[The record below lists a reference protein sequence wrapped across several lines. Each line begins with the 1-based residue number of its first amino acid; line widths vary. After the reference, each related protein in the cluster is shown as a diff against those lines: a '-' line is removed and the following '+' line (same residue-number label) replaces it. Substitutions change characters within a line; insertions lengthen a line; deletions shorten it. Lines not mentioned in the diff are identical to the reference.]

1 MAKFNTTGVKPAR
14 GAGFVEAES
23 TPSLTT
29 HEGGAGYARTPQSE
43 LFLVATGSFFG
54 ENSFYEGKDERT
66 KRFVELSRKV
76 AVADPEWFA
85 QFVAW
90 LRGDGNI
97 RTGALVAAVEGAD
110 ALKAAGVPGGRA
122 LVASALKRADEP
134 AEALAYWISE
144 HGRKIPQPI
153 KRGIADAVVATFNQ
167 YSLAKYDSP
176 KRGFRAGDVI
186 ELVHPS
192 PKGGAQSALFKYAL
206 DRRRDSKVEVPSE
219 LETLIARNEFLA
231 LGGDKIRGL
240 VDSGEAVEAIKSAGL
255 TWEVLSGILPGGMDA
270 KAWEAVIPAMGYMA
284 LLRNLRNFLQAKVS
298 AKTLNGVLAR
308 LSDPEEV
315 AKSKQLPMR
324 FLSAYQANKDNL
336 KVAAALE
343 EALNHSLKNVPELD
357 GNTLILVD
365 RSGSMFYSH
374 SEKSGLSFADSA
386 ALFGSALAVRAK
398 KATLVEFGSGSKKV
412 AFSKTSSVLPL
423 VDKFGSLGGT
433 DTVGALQVNLTP
445 ETTRVIVITDEQYTG
460 YGYRR
465 SHTPSSVVPSN
476 IPMFTWNLNGYSAG
490 QTGDEKNRYT
500 FGGLSDAS
508 FSQIDMVERGNSGN
522 WPWLV

>member
-1 MAKFNTTGVKPAR
+1 MAKFNTVGVKAAN
-14 GAGFVEAES
+14 GAGFVEAEA

-29 HEGGAGYARTPQSE
+29 HEGGAGFKRDAKSE
-43 LFLVATGSFFG
+43 LFLLAAGSFFG
-54 ENSFYEGKDERT
+54 ENAFYEGKDERA
-66 KRFVELSRKV
+66 KRFIELSRKV
-76 AVADPEWFA
+76 AVSDTDWFVR
-85 QFVAW
+85 FVAW
-90 LRGDGNI
+90 LRGEGNI

-110 ALKAAGVPGGRA
+110 ALKAAGIPGGRA

-144 HGRKIPQPI
+144 HGRKIPQPV

-206 DRRRDSKVEVPSE
+206 DRRRDAKVEVPSE
-219 LETLIARNEFLA
+219 LETLVKRNTFLA
-231 LGGDKIRGL
+231 QDGKTIRGL

-255 TWEVLSGILPGGMDA
+255 TWEVLSGILPGGMDS

-284 LLRNLRNFLQAKVS
+284 LLRNLRNFLQAGVS
-298 AKTLNGVLAR
+298 AKTLNGVLAT

-324 FLSAYQANKDNL
+324 FLSAYYANKDNL
-336 KVAAALE
+336 KVSAALE

-374 SEKSGLSFADSA
+374 SAKSDLNFADTA
-386 ALFGSALAVRAK
+386 ALFGAALAVRAE
-398 KATLVEFGSGSKKV
+398 KATLVEFGTGSAKV
-412 AFSKTSSVLPL
+412 GFNKTSSVLPL
-423 VDKFGSLGGT
+423 VKKFNSLGGT
-433 DTVGALQVNLTP
+433 NTPSAISSHLTS
-445 ETTRVIVITDEQYTG
+445 EHTRVIVLTDEQYSG
-460 YGYRR
+460 YGYYGRA
-465 SHTPSSVVPSN
+465 TPSGVVPAN
-476 IPMFTWNLNGYSAG
+476 VPMYTWNLNGYEAG

-508 FSQIDMVERGNSGN
+508 FRQIDLIERGNTGN
-522 WPWLV
+522 WPF

>member
-29 HEGGAGYARTPQSE
+29 HEGGAGFARTPQSE
-43 LFLVATGSFFG
+43 LFLLATGSFFG
-54 ENSFYEGKDERT
+54 ENAFYENKDERT
-66 KRFVELSRKV
+66 KRFVDLSRKV
-76 AVADPEWFA
+76 AVADPEWFG

-110 ALKAAGVPGGRA
+110 ALKVAGIPGGRA

-144 HGRKIPQPI
+144 HGRKIPQPV

-219 LETLIARNEFLA
+219 LETLIARNKFLA
-231 LGGDKIRGL
+231 QDGKTIRGL

-255 TWEVLSGILPGGMDA
+255 TWEVLSGILPGGMDS

-284 LLRNLRNFLQAKVS
+284 LLRNLRNFLQAGVS
-298 AKTLNGVLAR
+298 APTLNGVLAR

-324 FLSAYQANKDNL
+324 FLSAYHANKDNL

-343 EALNHSLKNVPELD
+343 EALNHSLKNVPALD

-365 RSGSMFYSH
+365 RSGSMFGSV
-374 SEKSGLSFADSA
+374 SQKSGLNFADTA
-386 ALFGSALAVRAK
+386 ALFGSALAVRAEN
-398 KATLVEFGSGSKKV
+398 ATLVAFGSTSEEV
-412 AFSKTSSVLPL
+412 SFSKTSSILPL
-423 VDKFGSLGGT
+423 MRKFKDLGGT
-433 DTVGALQVNLTP
+433 NTVQAIQTHLTSQH
-445 ETTRVIVITDEQYTG
+445 TRVIVLTDEQYNG
-460 YGYRR
+460 YWYRT
-465 SHTPSSVVPSN
+465 SKTPSETVPAN
-476 IPMFTWNLNGYSAG
+476 IPMFTWNLVGYEAG
-490 QTGDEKNRYT
+490 QSGDTKNRYT

-508 FSQIDMVERGNSGN
+508 FSQIDLVERGNAGN
-522 WPWLV
+522 WPWV